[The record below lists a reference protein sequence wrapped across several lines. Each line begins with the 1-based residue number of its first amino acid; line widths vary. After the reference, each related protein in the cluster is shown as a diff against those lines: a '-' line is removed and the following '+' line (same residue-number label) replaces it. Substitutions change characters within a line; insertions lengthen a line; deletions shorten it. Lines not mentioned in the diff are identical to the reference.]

1 MSEPQA
7 DRPVKRL
14 VVTGGG
20 TAGHVVPALPVMQ
33 AFIDKGARVDF
44 IGSGSEFE
52 RTLIADLDATYHGIA
67 AGKLRRYFSFENLLD
82 AFKVLIGMLQAL
94 LLIGRIRPTVVFS
107 KGGFVSF
114 PVAFAAWCWRVPVV
128 AHESDLTPGLANRL
142 AMPFVESLCT
152 SFPATRPQRF
162 SGELV
167 YTGTP
172 VRPELLNGDPEKGRE
187 LIGAA
192 ADQPVI
198 VVTGGSL
205 GADLINQTVREAAPE
220 LCQRAVVAHVCGPGK
235 VVPIDQ
241 PGYHPFEY
249 VRAQWGDLLAAAT
262 LVISRAGANTL
273 YELLCL
279 GKPNLLIPL
288 SRKASRGDQ
297 IENAAW
303 AEAEG
308 FSHVLS
314 EEALTPE
321 SLVAAVDQLVAET
334 AAESGKIAAF
344 QPPDSVG
351 LIVAT
356 IERAVQKPQG
366 SGS

>member
-1 MSEPQA
+1 
-7 DRPVKRL
+7 
-14 VVTGGG
+14 
-20 TAGHVVPALPVMQ
+20 VPALPVMQ
-33 AFIDKGARVDF
+33 AFIDQGTKVDF

-52 RTLIADLDATYHGIA
+52 RTLVADLNVTYHGIA
-67 AGKLRRYFSFENLLD
+67 AGKLRRYFSLENLLD
-82 AFKVLIGMLQAL
+82 AFKVVFGMLQAL
-94 LLIGRIRPTVVFS
+94 LLIGRLRPTVVFS

-142 AMPFVESLCT
+142 AMPFVVSLC
-152 SFPATRPQRF
+152 SNFPATKPHRF

-172 VRPELLNGDPEKGRE
+172 VRSELLNGDAVAGRK
-187 LIGAA
+187 LIAA
-192 ADQPVI
+192 EAGRPVI

-205 GADLINQTVREAAPE
+205 GADRINAVVREAAAALCERAE
-220 LCQRAVVAHVCGPGK
+220 LVHVCGPGK
-235 VVPIDQ
+235 VVTLEQ

-249 VRAQWGDLLAAAT
+249 VRAEWGDLLAAAT
-262 LVISRAGANTL
+262 IVVSRAGANTL

-279 GKPNLLIPL
+279 RKPNLLIPL

-308 FSHVLS
+308 YCHVLA
-314 EEALTPE
+314 EEALTPV
-321 SLVAAVDQLVAET
+321 SLIAAVDEILAET
-334 AAESGKIAAF
+334 EAESGKIAGF

-351 LIVAT
+351 LIVAV
-356 IERAVQKPQG
+356 IKRAAGKI
-366 SGS
+366 

>member
-1 MSEPQA
+1 MTEASA
-7 DRPVKRL
+7 DQPVERL

-20 TAGHVVPALPVMQ
+20 TAGHVVPALPIMR
-33 AFIDKGARVDF
+33 AFIAEGTRVDF

-82 AFKVLIGMLQAL
+82 AFKVLYGMLQAL
-94 LLIGRIRPTVVFS
+94 RLIRRLRPTVVFS

-114 PVAFAAWCWRVPVV
+114 PVAFAAWCWRIPVV

-152 SFPATRPQRF
+152 NFPATKPRRF

-172 VRPELLNGDPEKGRE
+172 VRPELLNGDAARGRQ
-187 LIGAA
+187 LIDAA
-192 ADQPVI
+192 ADKPVI
-198 VVTGGSL
+198 VITGGSL
-205 GADLINQTVREAAPE
+205 GADRINAVVREAASA
-220 LCQRAVVAHVCGPGK
+220 LCDRAVVVHVCGPGK
-235 VVPIDQ
+235 VQALDQ

-249 VRAQWGDLLAAAT
+249 VRAEWGDLLAAAT
-262 LVISRAGANTL
+262 LVVSRAGANTL

-279 GKPNLLIPL
+279 RKPNLLIPL
-288 SRKASRGDQ
+288 RRQASRGDQ

-308 FSHVLS
+308 YSHVLA

-321 SLVAAVDQLVAET
+321 SLIAAVHEILAET
-334 AAESGKIAAF
+334 GAESGKIAAF

-356 IERAVQKPQG
+356 IKRAARKA
-366 SGS
+366 

>member
-1 MSEPQA
+1 MSKT
-7 DRPVKRL
+7 RPDLPVQRL

-20 TAGHVVPALPVMQ
+20 TAGHVVPALPVMK
-33 AFIDKGARVDF
+33 AFIAEGTRVDF
-44 IGSGSEFE
+44 IGSGSDFE
-52 RTLIADLDATYHGIA
+52 RTLVADLDATYHGIS
-67 AGKLRRYFSFENLLD
+67 AGKLRRYFSLENLLD
-82 AFKVLIGMLQAL
+82 AFKVLWGMLQAL
-94 LLIGRIRPTVVFS
+94 LLIGRLRPSVVFS

-128 AHESDLTPGLANRL
+128 AHESDLSPGLANRL

-152 SFPATRPQRF
+152 NFPATKPHRF
-162 SGELV
+162 SGDLI

-172 VRPELLNGDPEKGRE
+172 VRPELLNGDPASGRQRVD
-187 LIGAA
+187 AA
-192 ADQPVI
+192 AGKPVLVI
-198 VVTGGSL
+198 TGGSL
-205 GADLINQTVREAAPE
+205 GADRINAVVREAAPA
-220 LCQRAVVAHVCGPGK
+220 LCDRAVVVHVCGPGK
-235 VVPIDQ
+235 VVPLEQ
-241 PGYHPFEY
+241 PGYHPFEF
-249 VRAQWGDLLAAAT
+249 VRGEWGDLLAAAT
-262 LVISRAGANTL
+262 LVVSRAGANTL

-279 GKPNLLIPL
+279 RKPNLLIPL

-308 FSHVLS
+308 YSHVLA

-321 SLVAAVDQLVAET
+321 RLIAAVDEILAET
-334 AAESGKIAAF
+334 GAESGRIAAF

-356 IERAVQKPQG
+356 IKRAARKT
-366 SGS
+366 